1 MNFSRI
7 LLLAV
12 AAAALTGCTP
22 VQNVATLNFRA
33 GVAGG
38 EIDAATLLPTQL
50 VPADRL
56 LDVPEAVE
64 RAPDGSVIVACQA
77 GPRGALSWGLCS
89 HITRKLSA
97 GLLTES
103 PNLFAGG
110 VQTVPTST
118 LYRRAVVIVLDTGV
132 TLDKLP
138 ALRAEAQR
146 LNRAPYSVGG
156 MGPDYDCSTYQN
168 ALQRAAGL
176 PDVVPR
182 NAWGIYL
189 PQDAVAG
196 GRVLWVG
203 IQKGE
208 GGS

>member
-1 MNFSRI
+1 MDGMKRSRI
-7 LLLAV
+7 FWLAL
-12 AAAALTGCTP
+12 AGAALTGCTP
-22 VQNVATLNFRA
+22 VQNVSTLQFRA
-33 GVAGG
+33 GAAGTQ
-38 EIDAATLLPTQL
+38 IDAAALLLTQL

-56 LDVPEAVE
+56 LSISEAVE

-118 LYRRAVVIVLDTGV
+118 LNRRAAVIVLDAGV
-132 TLDKLP
+132 RPEMLP

-168 ALQRAAGL
+168 ALQHALGL

-196 GRVLWVG
+196 ARVLWVG
-203 IQKGE
+203 IQ
-208 GGS
+208 

>member
-1 MNFSRI
+1 MKSSRI
-7 LLLAV
+7 LLLSV
-12 AAAALTGCTP
+12 AAGALTGCTP
-22 VQNVATLNFRA
+22 VQNVTTLQFRA
-33 GVAGG
+33 GAAGG
-38 EIDAATLLPTQL
+38 QIVSATLLPTQL

-56 LDVPEAVE
+56 LSVSEAVE
-64 RAPDGSVIVACQA
+64 RAPDGSVIVACQS

-118 LYRRAVVIVLDTGV
+118 LNRRAVVIVLDAGV
-132 TLDKLP
+132 TPEKLP

-146 LNRAPYSVGG
+146 LNRAPYGVGG
-156 MGPDYDCSTYQN
+156 LGPEYDCSTYQN

-203 IQKGE
+203 IQE
-208 GGS
+208 VESGS

>member
-1 MNFSRI
+1 MVGMNSSRI

-12 AAAALTGCTP
+12 GAAALTGCTP
-22 VQNVATLNFRA
+22 VQNVSTLNFRA
-33 GVAGG
+33 GAAGG
-38 EIDAATLLPTQL
+38 EIDAAALLPSQL

-56 LDVPEAVE
+56 LSVTEAVE

-77 GPRGALSWGLCS
+77 GPRGAVSWGLCS

-97 GLLTES
+97 GFLTES

-118 LYRRAVVIVLDTGV
+118 LNRRAVVIVLDAGV
-132 TLDKLP
+132 KPDMLP

-146 LNRAPYSVGG
+146 LNRAPYGVGG
-156 MGPDYDCSTYQN
+156 LGPDYDCSTYQN
-168 ALQRAAGL
+168 ALQHAVGL

-182 NAWGIYL
+182 NGWGIYL

-203 IQKGE
+203 IQ
-208 GGS
+208 

>member
-1 MNFSRI
+1 MKSSRI
-7 LLLAV
+7 LLLAL

-22 VQNVATLNFRA
+22 VQNVTTLQFRA

-38 EIDAATLLPTQL
+38 EIISATLLPTQL

-56 LDVPEAVE
+56 LSVREAVE

-77 GPRGALSWGLCS
+77 GPRGPVSWGLCS

-118 LYRRAVVIVLDTGV
+118 LYRRAVVIVLDAGV
-132 TLDKLP
+132 KPEMLP

-156 MGPDYDCSTYQN
+156 LGPDYDCSTYQN
-168 ALQRAAGL
+168 ALQHAVGL

-189 PQDAVAG
+189 PQNAVAG
-196 GRVLWVG
+196 ARVLWVG
-203 IQKGE
+203 VQRVVGGE
-208 GGS
+208 